1 MQHVVLNPNG
11 AAFSVFERTIK
22 FDNIVKIISRNRR
35 FLLHQFTEIALCRL
49 PINFERV
56 KSVLCSLLGTSGIV
70 LDAKFWPLLI
80 SFAEKDGRVDF
91 KYMLDR
97 YKERTT
103 IINLHPTPVVKNN
116 FV

>member
-1 MQHVVLNPNG
+1 LNPNG

-56 KSVLCSLLGTSGIV
+56 KAVLCNLLGTSGIV

-103 IINLHPTPVVKNN
+103 MINLHPAPVVKNN

>member
-1 MQHVVLNPNG
+1 
-11 AAFSVFERTIK
+11 
-22 FDNIVKIISRNRR
+22 
-35 FLLHQFTEIALCRL
+35 
-49 PINFERV
+49 
-56 KSVLCSLLGTSGIV
+56 LGTSGIV

-80 SFAEKDGRVDF
+80 NFAEKDGRVDF

-103 IINLHPTPVVKNN
+103 MINLHPTPVVKNN